1 VKNIKTC
8 FSVWQGRIAPVF
20 DVSSNILIQES
31 EEGKVKSEYS
41 LQLPAETV
49 FDRVSFLS
57 ENSVDV
63 IVCGAVSRETAMLLN
78 LFKIKCFPFISGSV
92 EEVAAAYY
100 EERLSESRFLM
111 PGCGRRRMCRRRFN
125 FHHK

>member
-1 VKNIKTC
+1 MKNIKTC

-20 DVSSNILIQES
+20 DVSSNILIQET
-31 EEGKVKSEYS
+31 EDGKVKSEYS

-49 FDRVSFLS
+49 FDRVSFLAD
-57 ENSVDV
+57 NSVDV

-92 EEVAAAYY
+92 EEVAAAYH

-125 FHHK
+125 LYHQ

>member
-1 VKNIKTC
+1 MKNIKTC

-111 PGCGRRRMCRRRFN
+111 PACGRRRMCRRRFN